1 MSETVLELKV
11 ARIIAHD
18 LVEHGTDLNE
28 VGKVLAYLRGTNDWG
43 KCLTLMQRLAQ
54 TGAVRSN
61 QTRGYYQAIYDLC
74 RRHIGK
80 EASAEQAGRI
90 LGWAVRLAR
99 LPRIEKI
106 ERSTQ
111 ALARRRPTLQR

>member
-1 MSETVLELKV
+1 MNETALELNV
-11 ARIIAHD
+11 ARMMAND
-18 LVEHGTDLNE
+18 LVERGVDLNE
-28 VGKVLAYLRGTNDWG
+28 VGKTLAYLQNAQDWG

-54 TGAVRSN
+54 TGAVRSK
-61 QTRGYYQAIYDLC
+61 QTRGYYQAIYDIC

-80 EASAEQAGRI
+80 DAKASQAGRI

-99 LPRIEKI
+99 LPRLEKI

-111 ALARRRPTLQR
+111 TPSGHKVRPRR